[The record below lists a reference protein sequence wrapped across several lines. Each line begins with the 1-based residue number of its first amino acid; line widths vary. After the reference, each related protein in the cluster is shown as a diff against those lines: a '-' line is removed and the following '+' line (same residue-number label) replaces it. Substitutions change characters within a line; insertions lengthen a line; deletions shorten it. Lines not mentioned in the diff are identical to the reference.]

1 MTFDFS
7 VDLYKLRVINSQMSV
22 MQNISSTL
30 SLCLFFVSAF
40 SWAQNSTGSCDLFEE
55 GTNDNWPF
63 ILTATTPED
72 EGSSDV
78 QTLDI
83 NVVSMPE
90 GASYRVAK
98 TVANGNWFFGDAVPL
113 ELGENAV
120 SVSAVEFDRTVKFQF
135 SSGDIEFDALAV
147 NGDVLTCAGDLDGV
161 AMETCAGVD
170 DGPNATWPH
179 VVTATTPDDPNSAD
193 AQSMGI
199 FVTALPPG
207 GANYRVVKTVAN
219 GNWFQGNAVPLS
231 LGVNDVTV
239 SAVSFARSVK
249 FQFSSGLIEFTELL
263 VNGGAIACAE
273 DGCEDAD
280 GDGICDDV
288 DPCVGALDACGICN
302 GPGEVY
308 ECGCSDI
315 PEGDC
320 DCEGNQ
326 ADALGI
332 CGGSCQSDDN
342 DNGICDA
349 DEEVVD
355 PSVYCG
361 AGTTWNAALNQCVAE
376 AAEDLCPA
384 DLDGD
389 GSVSTGDLLQF
400 LAAFG
405 QPC

>member
-1 MTFDFS
+1 
-7 VDLYKLRVINSQMSV
+7 
-22 MQNISSTL
+22 MQNLSSTL
-30 SLCLFFVSAF
+30 SLCLFFISAF

-249 FQFSSGLIEFTELL
+249 FQFSSGLIEFTELS
-263 VNGGAIACAE
+263 VNGGAISCVE

-326 ADALGI
+326 VDALGI

-361 AGTTWNAALNQCVAE
+361 AGTTWNAALNQCIAD

-405 QPC
+405 QTC

>member
-1 MTFDFS
+1 MLHLNPMKLHLLFLPLALLCFS
-7 VDLYKLRVINSQMSV
+7 
-22 MQNISSTL
+22 
-30 SLCLFFVSAF
+30 F
-40 SWAQNSTGSCDLFEE
+40 G
-55 GTNDNWPF
+55 
-63 ILTATTPED
+63 LTAQSTAISDCGLFADGPNDTWPYALTVTTPD
-72 EGSSDV
+72 SGNSSAEQV
-78 QTLDI
+78 IDI
-83 NVVSMPE
+83 NVTMLPAG
-90 GASYRVAK
+90 GANCRVVK
-98 TVANGNWFFGDAVPL
+98 TVSNGNWNNG
-113 ELGENAV
+113 NAFALTMGLNTIT
-120 SVSAVEFDRTVKFQF
+120 VSAVTFDRTVKLQF
-135 SSGDIEFDALAV
+135 SDGTIEFDLLEI
-147 NGDVLTCAGDLDGV
+147 NGDVQACPGATDTGTPV
-161 AMETCAGVD
+161 AQCSLFA
-170 DGPNATWPH
+170 DGPNETWPYALT
-179 VVTATTPDDPNSAD
+179 VTTPESGNSSAEQVID
-193 AQSMGI
+193 I
-199 FVTALPPG
+199 NVTSLPSG
-207 GANYRVVKTVAN
+207 GANYRIVKTVSN
-219 GNWFQGNAVPLS
+219 GNWNNGNAMPLS
-231 LGVNDVTV
+231 LGLNDVTV

-249 FQFSSGLIEFTELL
+249 FQFSSGLIEFTELS
-263 VNGGAIACAE
+263 VNGGAISCEE

-288 DPCVGALDACGICN
+288 DPCVGASDACGICN

-361 AGTTWNAALNQCVAE
+361 AGTTWNAALNQCIAE

>member
-1 MTFDFS
+1 
-7 VDLYKLRVINSQMSV
+7 MSV
-22 MQNISSTL
+22 MQNLSSIL
-30 SLCLFFVSAF
+30 SLCLFFISAF

-98 TVANGNWFFGDAVPL
+98 TVANGNWFFGNAVPL
-113 ELGENAV
+113 ELGANAV
-120 SVSAVEFDRTVKFQF
+120 SVSAVGFARTVKFQF

-170 DGPNATWPH
+170 VGPNATWPH

-193 AQSMGI
+193 AQSMSI
-199 FVTALPPG
+199 FVTALPAE

-219 GNWFQGNAVPLS
+219 GNWNNGNAMPLS
-231 LGVNDVTV
+231 LGLNDVTV

-249 FQFSSGLIEFTELL
+249 FQFSSGLIEFTELS
-263 VNGGAIACAE
+263 VNGEVVPCVE

-326 ADALGI
+326 ADAVGI

-361 AGTTWNAALNQCVAE
+361 AGTTWNAALNQCIAE

>member
-1 MTFDFS
+1 M
-7 VDLYKLRVINSQMSV
+7 NV
-22 MQNISSTL
+22 MQNLSSTL

-78 QTLDI
+78 QTLNI

-90 GASYRVAK
+90 DAHYRIAK
-98 TVANGNWFFGDAVPL
+98 TVANGNWYFGNAVPL
-113 ELGENAV
+113 ALGANALSVNAV
-120 SVSAVEFDRTVKFQF
+120 DFDRTVKFQF
-135 SSGDIEFDALAV
+135 NSGDIEFDALAV

-179 VVTATTPDDPNSAD
+179 VVTSTTPDDPNSAD

-199 FVTALPPG
+199 FVTALPPE

-219 GNWFQGNAVPLS
+219 GNWFQGNAMS
-231 LGVNDVTV
+231 LTLGANDVTV
-239 SAVSFARSVK
+239 SAVDFARSVK
-249 FQFSSGLIEFTELL
+249 FQFSNGLIEFTDLS
-263 VNGGAIACAE
+263 VNGEVISCIEA
-273 DGCEDAD
+273 DCEDAD
-280 GDGICDDV
+280 QDGICDDL
-288 DPCVGALDACGICN
+288 DPCVGVLDTCGICN

-308 ECGCSDI
+308 ECGCIDI

-326 ADALGI
+326 ADAAGV
-332 CGGSCQSDDN
+332 CGGSCESDDN

-349 DEEVVD
+349 DEEVEN

-361 AGTTWNAALNQCVAE
+361 QGTTWDAALNQCIADVV
-376 AAEDLCPA
+376 EDLCPA

>member
-40 SWAQNSTGSCDLFEE
+40 SWAQNSTGLCDLFEE

-249 FQFSSGLIEFTELL
+249 FQFSSGLIEFTELS
-263 VNGGAIACAE
+263 VNGGAISCVE

-361 AGTTWNAALNQCVAE
+361 AGTTWNAALNQCIAE